1 MAVKKDSNTIYQM
14 LKGIENLGNLV
25 SEELRVRNLRES
37 TGHHMI
43 TAKGNTEKNPIPAI
57 VSMNAHT
64 PPLEI
69 KKEEEVGREEEIAEK
84 G

>member
-1 MAVKKDSNTIYQM
+1 
-14 LKGIENLGNLV
+14 
-25 SEELRVRNLRES
+25 
-37 TGHHMI
+37 MI